1 MLVHRT
7 EALPM
12 TLRFTRT
19 RIGAPD
25 RVGADGISRPQPPES
40 LYDLVRDL
48 RATDPGSRWFFHWS
62 EGADRPAI
70 DLWAGVSTA
79 FSREFTSHLE
89 KAFGPIGVPPTN
101 TPEISAVRPI
111 ECDDDVAMASS
122 ELGLAITREPA
133 LDYRSQLVVAV
144 WHLRH
149 VVALIEESGRR
160 GFLFRCWQHHTAGLT
175 PAQRTDLCARGAD
188 TAGVCDAG
196 LPAMGPDAERGW
208 DGYLRAL
215 RRAVRDWEAAGAPVN
230 YLLFEHAH
238 LTLRRLRIP
247 PSVEAL
253 AARTVRLAL
262 TPSGADR
269 QPVAVPGAVLQTA

>member
-1 MLVHRT
+1 
-7 EALPM
+7 M
-12 TLRFTRT
+12 TLHFTHARILAPERT
-19 RIGAPD
+19 
-25 RVGADGISRPQPPES
+25 GADGISRPQPPET

-48 RATDPGSRWFFHWS
+48 RAGDPESRWFFHWAHDA
-62 EGADRPAI
+62 ERPAI
-70 DLWAGVSTA
+70 DLWAGVSSA
-79 FSREFTSHLE
+79 LSHEFDNHSANLL
-89 KAFGPIGVPPTN
+89 KPIGVPPEN
-101 TPEISAVRPI
+101 TPTNGEFRPI

-122 ELGLAITREPA
+122 ELALAVTREPA

-149 VVALIEESGRR
+149 VVALVEESGRR
-160 GFLFRCWQHHTAGLT
+160 GFLFRCWQHRTARLT
-175 PAQRTDLCARGAD
+175 PAQRTELCARSAEAAD
-188 TAGVCDAG
+188 VFEAG
-196 LPAMGPDAERGW
+196 LPAMGADAERGW

-215 RRAVRDWEAAGAPVN
+215 RRNVRAWAAEGAPVN

-269 QPVAVPGAVLQTA
+269 QPIALPGAVLQTA

>member
-1 MLVHRT
+1 
-7 EALPM
+7 M
-12 TLRFTRT
+12 TLHFTHA
-19 RIGAPD
+19 RISAPD
-25 RVGADGISRPQPPES
+25 RTGADGIFGPQPPET
-40 LYDLVRDL
+40 LYELVRDL
-48 RATDPGSRWFFHWS
+48 RAGDPESRWFFHWS
-62 EGADRPAI
+62 EAAERPVI
-70 DLWAGVSTA
+70 DLWTGVSA
-79 FSREFTSHLE
+79 ALSDEFTSHMANAL
-89 KAFGPIGVPPTN
+89 GVIGVPPEN
-101 TPEISAVRPI
+101 TPTVSEFRPI
-111 ECDDDVAMASS
+111 EFDDDVAMASS
-122 ELGLAITREPA
+122 ELALAVAREPA

-175 PAQRTDLCARGAD
+175 PAQRTALSARCTEA
-188 TAGVCDAG
+188 AEVCDAG
-196 LPAMGPDAERGW
+196 LPGMGADAERGW
-208 DGYLRAL
+208 DGYLRTL
-215 RRAVRDWEAAGAPVN
+215 RRNARSWAAEGAPVN

-269 QPVAVPGAVLQTA
+269 QPIAVPGAVLQTA